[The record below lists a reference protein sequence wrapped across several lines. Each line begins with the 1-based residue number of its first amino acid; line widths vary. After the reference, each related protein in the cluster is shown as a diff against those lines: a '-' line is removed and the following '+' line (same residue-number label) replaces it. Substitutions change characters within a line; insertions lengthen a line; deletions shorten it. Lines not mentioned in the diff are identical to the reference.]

1 MGIAAEAQNNAKK
14 HSRVR
19 RNADGTISE
28 LERTNDKMIT
38 KRSLKEIPNGERI
51 VISRTIYLMDLQG
64 RPRSS
69 KIFDGVGKELFKI
82 RYGYSKVTGL
92 LVAEDMFDSQVNKV
106 DDQGRTIPV
115 QRLYYKY
122 DPQGRRS
129 KPFAFTFTKGK
140 RVEEGV
146 FAGHIKD
153 RMDKQK
159 ILDEKSGN
167 TIDRELQEFYNESK
181 DK

>member
-1 MGIAAEAQNNAKK
+1 MKFINIRGILTIALFLFMGIAAEAQNNAKK

-28 LERTNDKMIT
+28 LERTN
-38 KRSLKEIPNGERI
+38 
-51 VISRTIYLMDLQG
+51 ISRTIYLMDLQG